1 MIAGRY
7 ADGSPDFG
15 MDVLVPV
22 VVKHIATAKM
32 FWRFR
37 MKWHYSPN
45 LQQESRI
52 LSSGPASS

>member
-1 MIAGRY
+1 LLVRY

-22 VVKHIATAKM
+22 VVKHMATAKM

-52 LSSGPASS
+52 FK